1 MTSLWGVVGSE
12 IWWWRLP
19 AVGFLTDWR
28 DIPPDQRIFMIFII
42 SNILRS
48 VKNRFIIAGKGPYFQ
63 VSQHYSQLQLNLKP
77 NKSQS
82 QTKQNSNISLCRLKN
97 HIWHSWMVMLSCFRT
112 QTILLVLPQ
121 SWWISFFCLIFHLY
135 KINYISFAKYLHQY
149 SLQKR
154 VKNPT
159 DLSWNPVFLV
169 LIPLEV
175 GLNIWIPKALIPLHN
190 VSVVK

>member
-48 VKNRFIIAGKGPYFQ
+48 VKNSFIIAGKGPYFQ
-63 VSQHYSQLQLNLKP
+63 VSQHYSQLQLNLKS
-77 NKSQS
+77 NKAS
-82 QTKQNSNISLCRLKN
+82 QTKQNSNISFCDLKN
-97 HIWHSWMVMLSCFRT
+97 DIWHFWIMMLSCFCT

-121 SWWISFFCLIFHLY
+121 SSISFFCFILHLFT
-135 KINYISFAKYLHQY
+135 KSFPFLSPNICINAVC
-149 SLQKR
+149 KR

-159 DLSWNPVFLV
+159 DLSWNPVF
-169 LIPLEV
+169 
-175 GLNIWIPKALIPLHN
+175 
-190 VSVVK
+190 